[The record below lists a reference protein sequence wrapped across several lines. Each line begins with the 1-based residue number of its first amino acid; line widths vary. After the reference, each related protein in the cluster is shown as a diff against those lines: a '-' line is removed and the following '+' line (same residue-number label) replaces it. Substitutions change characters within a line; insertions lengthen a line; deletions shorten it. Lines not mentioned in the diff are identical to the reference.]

1 MRALN
6 LKRSDLLKPKMKTDT
21 IDESDA
27 PKQLTFSVNRDEQMS
42 KHIREILS
50 NNQTD
55 IDKLLGGPTRLIVAQ
70 RKNNSTASLVFAK
83 SSFSKSIVDE
93 GANQECGV
101 GGCLTCKV
109 ISLPKEVTLWKN
121 DSERKVTVKMDFR
134 CNCISENCIYL
145 YVCKWC
151 KDNDGFYIGQT
162 TNTCRTRANGH
173 RGDFNFRDFRKS
185 ALSYHIYD
193 EHPEHVMNEL
203 RNYKLGVVK
212 TSNPMALDR
221 TEDYYVELTNA
232 DLSLNRYKVTKR

>member
-1 MRALN
+1 
-6 LKRSDLLKPKMKTDT
+6 MK
-21 IDESDA
+21 I
-27 PKQLTFSVNRDEQMS
+27 
-42 KHIREILS
+42 
-50 NNQTD
+50 
-55 IDKLLGGPTRLIVAQ
+55 
-70 RKNNSTASLVFAK
+70 
-83 SSFSKSIVDE
+83 
-93 GANQECGV
+93 
-101 GGCLTCKV
+101 
-109 ISLPKEVTLWKN
+109 
-121 DSERKVTVKMDFR
+121 DFR